1 MSVQLRFHS
10 PSDGNPIR
18 RSRSFAGLGSLTG
31 RRRPSA
37 ARNSLR
43 SQAPTE
49 RKFPRGASSPGRA
62 PGSVWSPRPEDVDAV
77 FRALRKGLREHVERH
92 QTEMDFLS
100 TRQTQTKRNSRLGF
114 QYDLEKEI
122 RAQERWMRKLEFQV
136 SKVKSA
142 VRGPRSTETV
152 SALSAQVDEL
162 YENYCVQWRLC
173 QGAVNM
179 KRAFALAPSTRQS
192 RESLLDLGRNH
203 RLSTQD
209 MSNMEGEL
217 EGLLGELHVKMKGL
231 VGFARLCPGDQYEVA
246 VQLGRQRWKIRGRI
260 QSDDVQSWEQEE
272 MLFLPRIGRNFEIKV
287 SEAKGL
293 GWQLVGTVTCA
304 SAPFLVATPQLVVV
318 DITQLG
324 TIKLQLEVTWSP
336 LDGGDKAGLSSGAR
350 PPGWSRKTSVQS
362 WTAPSTPSFSE
373 KYFQSMMR
381 ELREGGG
388 GGGGA
393 SVPLRVSA
401 RGRDR
406 GVSLMSYLSYSSIAS
421 SPSRARTTPSVA
433 GSRTQ
438 LSLGEDDEEPV
449 TMRRRRGRRPEEEQE
464 TPAAAWGQLFSHPLS
479 LVDARR
485 SSTPDILKDNPAGG
499 PAEKRVSA
507 EGQRLNDAGPKSP
520 ISGSPISGS
529 PISGSPIPESPIAGS
544 PIPESPGTGPPG
556 PGSLI
561 PEYGGSESP
570 GPESPPPYAR
580 AGPGSSERR
589 AQALR
594 LGALL
599 AELERNFRRQS
610 GGQVPGQ
617 VSGQVSGQV
626 PPDPLSL
633 LEQRLQHLATVL
645 RNQLSLMRRSS
656 SNDTLAVEEVLC
668 SFDFLSHDD
677 NASCLGETSA
687 TSLRNDDRSGEE
699 GEEPPPPPP
708 PVAPLTCGNWGLDR
722 ALEAHL
728 DSCCILLEMLP
739 RIDFTLTRAELL
751 EDVAQQADVL
761 NTIGRLLLEDG
772 DVSAEKLLPEDQRTP
787 EVLAFWAD
795 CGAGDAASSPFC
807 CHSHDFVAALGRRY
821 SHRIKAKLKAKQ
833 PGLPEKVFQRLLR
846 QVQAASRAALWPPQP
861 PCAPDRVS
869 VFQLSIYLGR
879 CRVPSPGDHVA
890 RLAKEERFLSAVT
903 GPGRKS
909 ALGKMTSRVAGRLV
923 PLGSTLRTLAAL
935 QADGDLKVRRAAA
948 RCLKRAGACGA
959 FRAKALVY
967 YTESLRSTDADTQR
981 NSCWALKCLAVR
993 GPDALRL
1000 RGGRPMV
1007 EMFGTELAL
1016 AGRGEFGAHGGTSQI
1031 PRRRR
1036 AKRRQGG
1043 RPLFRQKRSRGLSE
1057 NGAAG
1062 FGDAGGLF
1070 PKFGHRGH
1078 FFMSTTCFCLDFF
1091 PQMCQMRCFAME
1103 F

>member
-10 PSDGNPIR
+10 PSDGNPIQ

-43 SQAPTE
+43 SQAPPE
-49 RKFPRGASSPGRA
+49 RKFPRSASSPGRA
-62 PGSVWSPRPEDVDAV
+62 LGSVWSPRPEDVDGV
-77 FRALRKGLREHVERH
+77 FQALRKGLREHVERH

-100 TRQTQTKRNSRLGF
+100 TRQTETKRNSRLGF

-136 SKVKSA
+136 SKV
-142 VRGPRSTETV
+142 
-152 SALSAQVDEL
+152 DEL

-179 KRAFALAPSTRQS
+179 KRAFALAPSTRRS

-203 RLSTQD
+203 RLSVQD
-209 MSNMEGEL
+209 MSAMEGEL
-217 EGLLGELHVKMKGL
+217 EVLLGELHVKMKGL

-246 VQLGRQRWKIRGRI
+246 VQLGRQRWRIRGRI
-260 QSDDVQSWEQEE
+260 QSDDVQSWDQEE

-304 SAPFLVATPQLVVV
+304 SAPFFVATPQLMVV
-318 DITQLG
+318 DITRLG

-336 LDGGDKAGLSSGAR
+336 LDSGDKTGLLSGAR

-388 GGGGA
+388 GA
-393 SVPLRVSA
+393 SVPLRVSG

-421 SPSRARTTPSVA
+421 SQSRARTPPSVGSSVA
-433 GSRTQ
+433 GSRTH

-449 TMRRRRGRRPEEEQE
+449 TMRRRRGRRLGEEPE
-464 TPAAAWGQLFSHPLS
+464 TAAWGELFSDPSS

-485 SSTPDILKDNPAGG
+485 SSTPDILKDNPVGG
-499 PAEKRVSA
+499 PAEEQVSA
-507 EGQRLNDAGPKSP
+507 DGQRLKDAGPGSP
-520 ISGSPISGS
+520 GPESPGQGSPIPQS
-529 PISGSPIPESPIAGS
+529 PIPESPGPESLGSGSPIPESPGS
-544 PIPESPGTGPPG
+544 ESPGTGPPG

-561 PEYGGSESP
+561 PETPGS
-570 GPESPPPYAR
+570 ESPPPYAR

-599 AELERNFRRQS
+599 AELERNLRKQS
-610 GGQVPGQ
+610 GGQGPSPG
-617 VSGQVSGQV
+617 
-626 PPDPLSL
+626 PLSL
-633 LEQRLQHLATVL
+633 LEQRLQHLGTIL
-645 RNQLSLMRRSS
+645 RNHLSLMRRSS

-677 NASCLGETSA
+677 NTSCLGETSA
-687 TSLRNDDRSGEE
+687 TSLRNGDRSAEE
-699 GEEPPPPPP
+699 TP
-708 PVAPLTCGNWGLDR
+708 PVVPLTCGNWGLDR

-739 RIDFTLTRAELL
+739 RVDFALTRADLL
-751 EDVAQQADVL
+751 EDVGQQADVL

-772 DVSAEKLLPEDQRTP
+772 DEDVSAEKLLPEDQRTP

-795 CGAGDAASSPFC
+795 CAGDTTSSPFC
-807 CHSHDFVAALGRRY
+807 CHSDDFVAALERRY
-821 SHRIKAKLKAKQ
+821 AHRIKAKLKAKQ
-833 PGLPEKVFQRLLR
+833 PGLPEKVFLRLLQ

-869 VFQLSIYLGR
+869 IFQLSVYLGR
-879 CRVPSPGDHVA
+879 CHVPSPGDHVA

-903 GPGRKS
+903 GPGRKA
-909 ALGKMTSRVAGRLV
+909 ALSKMTSRAAGRLI
-923 PLGSTLRTLAAL
+923 PLGCTLRTLAAL
-935 QADGDLKVRRAAA
+935 QGDADLKVRRAAA
-948 RCLKRAGACGA
+948 RCLKRAGTCGA

-967 YTESLRSTDADTQR
+967 YTESLRSTDAATQR
-981 NSCWALKCLAVR
+981 NSCWALKCLAAVES
-993 GPDALRL
+993 LEH
-1000 RGGRPMV
+1000 MV
-1007 EMFGTELAL
+1007 ELRRSPDEDVRNAAKEAVLSFG
-1016 AGRGEFGAHGGTSQI
+1016 
-1031 PRRRR
+1031 
-1036 AKRRQGG
+1036 K
-1043 RPLFRQKRSRGLSE
+1043 K
-1057 NGAAG
+1057 
-1062 FGDAGGLF
+1062 
-1070 PKFGHRGH
+1070 GHVA
-1078 FFMSTTCFCLDFF
+1078 FLKMEQLDLEMQEDFF
-1091 PQMCQMRCFAME
+1091 QNLETEVTFL
-1103 F
+1103 